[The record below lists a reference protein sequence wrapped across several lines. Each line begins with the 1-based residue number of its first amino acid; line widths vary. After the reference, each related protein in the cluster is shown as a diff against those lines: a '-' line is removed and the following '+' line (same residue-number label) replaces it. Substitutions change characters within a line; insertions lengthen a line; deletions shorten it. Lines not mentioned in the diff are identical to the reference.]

1 MALPK
6 IVTLW
11 QTHKKSRMVLV
22 CPTASTRTSGR
33 QPRPR
38 RCPFAVIVITSES
51 RASLS
56 HLVRCGSLR
65 APSVPRRDFR
75 CGTEAATWR
84 RLCQGSDERSAPVPK
99 RKRQSA
105 RCGRTRLLDL
115 RGRRCDGTLVQDPS
129 LLLLLATHE
138 SQIGVLWGT
147 GSG

>member
-22 CPTASTRTSGR
+22 CPTATTRTSGR

-56 HLVRCGSLR
+56 HLVEAVAQS
-65 APSVPRRDFR
+65 FR
-75 CGTEAATWR
+75 
-84 RLCQGSDERSAPVPK
+84 RSALATGGGCGVADGSVLIGGRTCAGAVSGP
-99 RKRQSA
+99 
-105 RCGRTRLLDL
+105 CGRDL
-115 RGRRCDGTLVQDPS
+115 VAVEL
-129 LLLLLATHE
+129 
-138 SQIGVLWGT
+138 
-147 GSG
+147 